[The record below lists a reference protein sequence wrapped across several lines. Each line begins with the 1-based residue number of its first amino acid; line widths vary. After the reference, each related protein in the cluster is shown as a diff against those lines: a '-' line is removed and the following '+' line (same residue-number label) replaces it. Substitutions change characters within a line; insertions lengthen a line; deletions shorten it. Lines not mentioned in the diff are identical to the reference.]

1 MLSGDTF
8 RPGSIQTVSDP
19 SPSSPATAFDNFMES
34 EKVKEGPVL
43 DPGQDYSKGRK
54 NDYPSVTNDE

>member
-19 SPSSPATAFDNFMES
+19 SSPATVRDNFMES

-43 DPGQDYSKGRK
+43 DQEPINKRRSG
-54 NDYPSVTNDE
+54 

>member
-1 MLSGDTF
+1 MLLGETF
-8 RPGSIQTVSDP
+8 RPGSIETVSDP
-19 SPSSPATAFDNFMES
+19 SSPATRRDNSMES
-34 EKVKEGPVL
+34 ETVKEGPVL